1 MHFHIFWCDVM
12 AQKWVV
18 ASPHQ
23 IIVIFLQ
30 THGICHR
37 FHISETERHCF
48 CNMPYLKWFDAVL
61 AGRFMLLNMNFI
73 LCRCK
78 DTPCARNKKMFL
90 SPLPASTRSTRNVCM
105 CEYGGVSH
113 IIQMMFYNSDIIFNA
128 SVTQTWNIHFIMYSA
143 TAYTGCLSCECY
155 KHT

>member
-1 MHFHIFWCDVM
+1 MFFAAFITIFVNHHCCKNVLLIGSHVGMQAFWFQFWMMHFHIFWCDVM

-78 DTPCARNKKMFL
+78 DTSCARNKKNVFYPLCQHQEHPKCVYVWIWWSL
-90 SPLPASTRSTRNVCM
+90 S
-105 CEYGGVSH
+105 Y
-113 IIQMMFYNSDIIFNA
+113 
-128 SVTQTWNIHFIMYSA
+128 
-143 TAYTGCLSCECY
+143 YTNDVL
-155 KHT
+155 